1 MKNDDILK
9 EFYNKISS
17 EDINLY
23 KELAESAIK
32 LGYMPKKD
40 KQKNL
45 SIAFSKNKVK
55 KTILKFYGGDDNGKG
70 KSAKGSCFKLKFY
83 ANKSYSIIFDKSIKK
98 VIEQFDYKYVGCY
111 GCGRC
116 KKEKLGYTVQYE
128 DGRKYFRCGFEL
140 IPIET
145 ISKEI
150 VGEVI
155 EMMKIQDKAF
165 MEELE

>member
-1 MKNDDILK
+1 MEKNDILN

-17 EDINLY
+17 EEINLY
-23 KELAESAIK
+23 KELAETAIK

-70 KSAKGSCFKLKFY
+70 KSAKGTCFKLKFY
-83 ANKSYSIIFDKSIKK
+83 ANKGYSEVFDKSIKK
-98 VIEQFDYKYVGCY
+98 EIEIFNYKYVGCY

-116 KKEKLGYTVQYE
+116 KKDKLGYNIEYE

-145 ISKEI
+145 ISKDI
-150 VGEVI
+150 VNETTK
-155 EMMKIQDKAF
+155 MMEIQDKAF
-165 MEELE
+165 FKELE